1 MADRTA
7 GSADILLTF
16 GLGEESEAAS
26 GSLRKPPLT
35 CAFALCSGG
44 RI

>member
-1 MADRTA
+1 MTYRAA
-7 GSADILLTF
+7 ASADILLTF

-35 CAFALCSGG
+35 CCFALCSGG